1 MTEEEDQ
8 QQYPS
13 DGLQKIRESLNLG
26 PSAPHQLADSEELY
40 DFQAS

>member
-1 MTEEEDQ
+1 MMEEEEQ

-26 PSAPHQLADSEELY
+26 PSAPQQHADTEELY
-40 DFQAS
+40 ELEAS